1 MATVRGGSSLS
12 APWLR
17 TLRLLAAAILILT
30 LLGPPGSRPASAA
43 TNTYYF
49 HGPATAPFFDTNAPS
64 GSVPQTQTSTP
75 LANQDFA
82 GNSLAAWWKGSVC
95 GWR

>member
-1 MATVRGGSSLS
+1 MAGLSNLALVRYTFRHCCVDSSRDAGARLAHAKGSNRMATVRGGSSLS

-49 HGPATAPFFDTNAPS
+49 HGPATAP
-64 GSVPQTQTSTP
+64 QTRP
-75 LANQDFA
+75 
-82 GNSLAAWWKGSVC
+82 
-95 GWR
+95 